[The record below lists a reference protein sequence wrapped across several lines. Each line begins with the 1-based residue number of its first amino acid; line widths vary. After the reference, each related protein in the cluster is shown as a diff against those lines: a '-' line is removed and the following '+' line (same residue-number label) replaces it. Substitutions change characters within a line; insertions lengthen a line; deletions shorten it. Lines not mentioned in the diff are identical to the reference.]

1 MYCIQV
7 VFSSK
12 YGDGPKEHGGQ
23 DFSLLYDPRPL
34 QPEMKLIPFN
44 QRVNQVVKA
53 SFVNPD
59 TDKFIA
65 VCGEHERGLLYYDQP
80 Q

>member
-23 DFSLLYDPRPL
+23 DFSLL
-34 QPEMKLIPFN
+34 
-44 QRVNQVVKA
+44 VNQVVKA